1 MSALSNGSSGCS
13 DDSRGVCAA
22 APSLASRV
30 CRATCGV
37 CDGYGVPPDTP
48 GRAVEGESSNTG
60 WVNKGQLDGAI
71 VVEVSGPSSGARID
85 EQRHGTAT
93 PP

>member
-1 MSALSNGSSGCS
+1 MSALSVGSSGCS

-37 CDGYGVPPDTP
+37 CDGYGVPPEEARRSAVPVACPAASAPPSLPPTLGGLTLRVPPSGYPFTP
-48 GRAVEGESSNTG
+48 VDLGG
-60 WVNKGQLDGAI
+60 W
-71 VVEVSGPSSGARID
+71 
-85 EQRHGTAT
+85 
-93 PP
+93 